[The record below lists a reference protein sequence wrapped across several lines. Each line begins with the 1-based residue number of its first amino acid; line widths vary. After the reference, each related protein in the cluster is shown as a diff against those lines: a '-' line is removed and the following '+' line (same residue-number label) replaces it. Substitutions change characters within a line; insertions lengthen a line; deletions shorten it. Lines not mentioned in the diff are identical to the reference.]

1 MSLGIWGGFRFRD
14 NGFGASGFQGV
25 GFFYTGVWARWGLA
39 LGGGASGFEF
49 GVYGCRVTYLRV
61 SGLAGLVRRL
71 FLFGSG
77 V

>member
-39 LGGGASGFEF
+39 LGGGLLDLDLEFMGVGLPISGFP
-49 GVYGCRVTYLRV
+49 
-61 SGLAGLVRRL
+61 GLQD
-71 FLFGSG
+71 
-77 V
+77 